1 MAWHVGVAWMG
12 FRGVPACWWERWLQ
26 VAGRNASEAWA
37 IVQGPGMH
45 FGPGISVLG
54 HDMMC
59 RHTALEQKMRSRIAL
74 AGALAEQFF
83 GCLLVAESAA
93 DQWLEWG
100 LQGYVQS
107 LVVRAVYGA
116 NEANFM
122 RIKQREA
129 VRPRP
134 HLPCLTCTAPAAG
147 SSDPRWLIACR
158 VTLRG
163 VSGRL
168 LKL

>member
-1 MAWHVGVAWMG
+1 MDGILG
-12 FRGVPACWWERWLQ
+12 RGT
-26 VAGRNASEAWA
+26 
-37 IVQGPGMH
+37 VQGPGMH

-54 HDMMC
+54 HDLMC
-59 RHTALEQKMRSRIAL
+59 RQTALEQKMRSRIAL

-107 LVVRAVYGA
+107 LFVRAVYGA

-129 VRPRP
+129 VRLSP
-134 HLPCLTCTAPAAG
+134 HHRHSTYGFPPPDSSVPGWLPA
-147 SSDPRWLIACR
+147 R
-158 VTLRG
+158 
-163 VSGRL
+163 
-168 LKL
+168 